1 MESAQRELAT
11 AIEAG
16 DAKAQVEANKRIAT
30 LAFDNA
36 KLEQAKEN
44 VKKTSNYLTV
54 VNYQDKLHRLY
65 LNNLRI
71 LKRKHGLQKINGS
84 VKTER

>member
-1 MESAQRELAT
+1 MEAAQRELAG
-11 AIEAG
+11 AIESG

-44 VKKTSNYLTV
+44 KENVKLS
-54 VNYQDKLHRLY
+54 DGGKLPRQTPQL
-65 LNNLRI
+65 
-71 LKRKHGLQKINGS
+71 S
-84 VKTER
+84 S

>member
-44 VKKTSNYLTV
+44 KEDVKLS
-54 VNYQDKLHRLY
+54 DGGKLPTQHHRLY

-71 LKRKHGLQKINGS
+71 LKRKHGLQKTNGS